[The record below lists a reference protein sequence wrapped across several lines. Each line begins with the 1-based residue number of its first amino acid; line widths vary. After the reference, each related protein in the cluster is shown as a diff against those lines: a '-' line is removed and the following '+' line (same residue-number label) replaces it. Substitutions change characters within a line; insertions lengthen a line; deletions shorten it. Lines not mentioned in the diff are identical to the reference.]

1 MKKIQDYLINAYFN
15 IQNLREIGLSPY
27 SIILKSVGLYLCR
40 VRVQR
45 TQIYQDK
52 AIALFKGGKIQKSL
66 FLSIFMFS
74 IFTNTYSQVQST
86 AFKAVIESMLSKS
99 VPTVSCDDLKK
110 MNNTILLDTRA
121 KREFEVSHIQNAK
134 WIGYDE
140 FNLDRM
146 KDIPKDSP
154 IVVYCS
160 IGVRSEKIGEK
171 LQKAG
176 YKNVKNLYGSIFE
189 WVNQGNLVYDTNEKP
204 TKKIH
209 GYSRTWGVWVKKGE
223 KVYD

>member
-1 MKKIQDYLINAYFN
+1 MVFLVLKQSSNMIKNLIV
-15 IQNLREIGLSPY
+15 I
-27 SIILKSVGLYLCR
+27 SIL
-40 VRVQR
+40 
-45 TQIYQDK
+45 
-52 AIALFKGGKIQKSL
+52 
-66 FLSIFMFS
+66 LSIFKNS
-74 IFTNTYSQVQST
+74 YSQVQSQ
-86 AFKAVIESMLSKS
+86 AFKAVIESMLAKS
-99 VPTVSCDDLKK
+99 VPTVSCDELKK
-110 MNNTILLDTRA
+110 MNNIILLDTRA

-146 KDIPKDSP
+146 KEIPKDAS

-176 YKNVKNLYGSIFE
+176 YKNVKNFYGSIFE
-189 WVNQGNLVYDTNEKP
+189 WVNQGNPVYDMNEKS

-209 GYSRTWGVWVKKGE
+209 GYSRTWGIWVKKGE